1 MARKKLAFLCCMC
14 NTDPMNALSPIDEIA
29 RDCLA
34 VRVRLL
40 ARTISNLYDQRL
52 AVHGLTIAQANLMV
66 AVGKVGVATPGQL
79 GEILRLERSTVSR
92 NLNLL
97 IRDGLVRVV
106 SEDAKGLREVELTT
120 EGRARIEALLPDW
133 REAQAEARKILGGEG
148 EVAVRGMSEMV
159 RAIA

>member
-1 MARKKLAFLCCMC
+1 MC
-14 NTDPMNALSPIDEIA
+14 NILPMKNVSHIDEMA

-52 AVHGLTIAQANLMV
+52 APHGLTIAQANLIV

-97 IRDGLVRVV
+97 IRNGLVRVV
-106 SEDAKGLREVELTT
+106 TEDAKGLREIELTA
-120 EGRARIEALLPDW
+120 EGHGRIEALLPDW

-148 EVAVRGMSEMV
+148 VLAVKDISKAM
-159 RAIA
+159 RAVF